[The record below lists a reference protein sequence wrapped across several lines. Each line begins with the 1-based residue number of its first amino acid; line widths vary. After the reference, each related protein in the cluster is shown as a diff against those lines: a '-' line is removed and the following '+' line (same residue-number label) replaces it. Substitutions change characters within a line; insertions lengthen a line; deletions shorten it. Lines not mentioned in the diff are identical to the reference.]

1 MSLVIRITSSLFSH
15 LLASPRPPSF
25 KGTLR
30 SGFLFYFPVSSWA
43 MCLKQI
49 SCKIKQA
56 SPPFIFFFQGVVGEK
71 VAREITINEC
81 GPGLSEQ
88 EKAARWRVPW
98 HWRVSAGQLPLGV
111 PFARS
116 GCTRS
121 SSLAEA
127 FPPQFLIFTD
137 IHQMTSPLKCVFILP
152 SSCGLN
158 VVGHTFRIFKNATAI
173 VTAIHQFKKA
183 GSLQNCVWS

>member
-1 MSLVIRITSSLFSH
+1 
-15 LLASPRPPSF
+15 
-25 KGTLR
+25 
-30 SGFLFYFPVSSWA
+30 

-81 GPGLSEQ
+81 GPGLREQ

-111 PFARS
+111 PFASFWMHTLKFFSR
-116 GCTRS
+116 G
-121 SSLAEA
+121 
-127 FPPQFLIFTD
+127 I
-137 IHQMTSPLKCVFILP
+137 SPSVLDFHRHSPNDVPVEMCVHI
-152 SSCGLN
+152 
-158 VVGHTFRIFKNATAI
+158 AI
-173 VTAIHQFKKA
+173 Q
-183 GSLQNCVWS
+183 LRP